1 MRSDDEKLVSQTLSG
16 DRDAFGVLVHKYQ
29 EMVYAYAFQKVRNE
43 ADAQD
48 ITQEVFWRAYHGLY
62 QLRQPHRFRSWLYTI
77 MSNECKRR
85 LVSVIKTR
93 QRETALED
101 ATDDALRIEP
111 MHTTPTEGWQ
121 VDLEQALS
129 ELPDDNRVAV
139 SMFYMGD
146 HSLKEISEFLGVS
159 VNTVKGKL
167 YRARQQLGSA
177 LSERYGSLLKSHK
190 LKGGFLMQFME
201 QIRYMSSPAL
211 ASSWS
216 ATAMG
221 KILFSLIMA
230 VCVLI
235 GIARHET
242 DSPMSQPSN
251 RIGVG
256 PTEVVLLAP
265 ITGATRSSIPVA
277 SPVASTQTE
286 NRPPAGSS
294 RVSDNQERQ
303 LAARRATPGSGG
315 NAQLPAAAMNRFRKL
330 TFSGRVV
337 DNNGVPVADAEIRYA
352 VSFYPLEGDTESG
365 RSSYYTPDSFT
376 RTRVDGTFRFGLRLS
391 RLEWMPFDSKEMLS
405 SLNIAVTHP
414 DYAIWWQEFP
424 FQSAADVEIQLEMP
438 EIISGKVMNEA
449 GDPIQNAEI
458 LMRSLSRGDPMLREP
473 GDNLTHDALPQP
485 VKTDENGEF
494 VLRGL
499 PQGATTSLEVKGLGY
514 AKQNRYGVPV
524 GGEGLEFRLK
534 REGRIEGRLTYAG
547 TGKPVKIAGIA
558 LEGSYPAHAWE
569 YAHVDENG
577 NYFLTNLAPGTYSL
591 YLNYGPSGW
600 AAIAKEFITVTE
612 GQTVSNVDLTLIR
625 SGFIT
630 GWVTDRDTNEPI
642 ANHPI
647 RLNDAARPERSQMTD
662 HRTET
667 GTTGAYGFD
676 AAPGRVLV
684 HTNPPVGYQSSG
696 QTERLDIGQVRRYVD
711 VVEGDTVVVDF
722 QFSRGL
728 KLVGRVLTED
738 GEPVAGTRIT
748 DVRDWHKEYGRS
760 DESGEFTVGGLRP
773 GQKLGL
779 KAEHSGLGLRGTAE
793 VEVQPDA
800 SVEIRIEPY
809 GQVRVS
815 GRVVDHEGK
824 PMPLMNV
831 HLTRWNSQ
839 PYGGYGANVA
849 AYGTNVAGT
858 DKDGRFRE
866 IELIVGDEYTISVE
880 AEGYRRTETE
890 RFTAMAEM
898 PQIADLVL
906 LPAGGQFFIEGRV
919 TDTSGEPVNGAQLSI
934 IQQSQHWLTVTDEN
948 GDYRLED
955 LSMAVVLTL
964 HIRHPGYAH
973 HKFRTLK
980 TKQRHDLVLVKADGY
995 LAGKV
1000 VDADGQPI
1008 VERVRVMIKA
1018 KEDPFFDYRYFPG
1031 SLTNLQGEFEL
1042 KHIKDPIVSIQ
1053 VSDET
1058 NLKTLQIFKDIT
1070 VNQRDLVLTLT
1081 PPEPKPELTPEQQ
1094 AEREAQQSYVNAA
1107 EERVKTLVNQ
1117 PAPELSVAE
1126 WLSGSP
1132 TSIEDLKG
1140 KTIALHFWA
1149 LDNIHHVRQ
1158 IRLLNILQEVYQ
1170 DKGLVCV
1177 AICPAATVVE
1187 TLKQHIAAESL
1198 PYSVGLDLS
1207 IDVVGARGETSD
1219 LYAVGGR
1226 SEIVLINTAGEI
1238 AGRAWDS
1245 ELEDK
1250 IQVLLAD

>member
-1 MRSDDEKLVSQTLSG
+1 
-16 DRDAFGVLVHKYQ
+16 
-29 EMVYAYAFQKVRNE
+29 
-43 ADAQD
+43 
-48 ITQEVFWRAYHGLY
+48 
-62 QLRQPHRFRSWLYTI
+62 

-93 QRETALED
+93 RRETALED
-101 ATDDALRIEP
+101 ATEDVLRTEP
-111 MHTTPTEGWQ
+111 AHTAPTEGWR
-121 VDLEQALS
+121 VDLEQAIS
-129 ELPDDNRVAV
+129 ELADENRIVV

-201 QIRYMSSPAL
+201 QIRYMPSPSPSL
-211 ASSWS
+211 ASPWS
-216 ATAMG
+216 GAAIG
-221 KILFSLIMA
+221 KILFSLIVV

-235 GIARHET
+235 GIARHGT
-242 DSPMSQPSN
+242 DSPISQPIN

-256 PTEVVLLAP
+256 PIEVVLLAP
-265 ITGATRSSIPVA
+265 IAGATRSSIPVA
-277 SPVASTQTE
+277 STQTE
-286 NRPPAGSS
+286 NSPPAASS
-294 RVSDNQERQ
+294 RVSGDQGRQ
-303 LAARRATPGSGG
+303 LAARRATPEGGGS
-315 NAQLPAAAMNRFRKL
+315 AQLPAAAAENGSEKL
-330 TFSGRVV
+330 TFSGLVI
-337 DNNGVPVADAEIRYA
+337 DSNGVPVADAELLYS
-352 VSFYPLEGDTESG
+352 VGSNQSESV
-365 RSSYYTPDSFT
+365 T
-376 RTRVDGTFRFGLRLS
+376 RTGVDGTFRF
-391 RLEWMPFDSKEMLS
+391 
-405 SLNIAVTHP
+405 
-414 DYAIWWQEFP
+414 EFP
-424 FQSAADVEIQLEMP
+424 RPELKKWDRVSIVAVHPNHAIGWRNLSPQNATDVEIQLATP
-438 EIISGKVMNEA
+438 GIISGKIMNEA
-449 GDPIQNAEI
+449 GEPIQNAEARI
-458 LMRSLSRGDPMLREP
+458 QYLVSGNRRPGEP
-473 GDNLTHDALPQP
+473 GVGLGSAIPIP
-485 VKTDENGEF
+485 PAKTDTNGEF

-499 PQGATTSLEVKGLGY
+499 PQSATTNLATQGPGY
-514 AKQNRYGVPV
+514 AKEVHFKVPV
-524 GGEGLEFRLK
+524 GAEGLEFRLK
-534 REGRIEGRLTYAG
+534 REGRIEGRLSYAG
-547 TGKPVKIAGIA
+547 TDAPVKDAMVALQGIDPTTGWGQA
-558 LEGSYPAHAWE
+558 S
-569 YAHVDENG
+569 VDANG
-577 NYFLTNLAPGTYSL
+577 NYLLENLAAGMYNL
-591 YLNYGPSGW
+591 YLNEGPEGW
-600 AAIAKEFITVTE
+600 TAIAKELIKVAE
-612 GQTVSNVDLTLIR
+612 GQTVSKIDLTLVR
-625 SGFIT
+625 GGFIT
-630 GWVTDRDTNEPI
+630 GRVTDKDTNEPI
-642 ANHPI
+642 ANHYI
-647 RLNDAARPERSQMTD
+647 SFRDAARPESQAAG
-662 HRTET
+662 HSTET
-667 GTTGAYGFD
+667 DENGVYRFR
-676 AAPGRVLV
+676 AAPGRAMVS
-684 HTNPPVGYQSSG
+684 TSAPEGYQ
-696 QTERLDIGQVRRYVD
+696 RPVRRYVD
-711 VVEGDTVVVDF
+711 VIEAETVAVDF
-722 QFSRGL
+722 QFL
-728 KLVGRVLTED
+728 KGIKLMGRILTEA
-738 GEPVAGTRIT
+738 GEPVAGARIT
-748 DVRDWHKEYGRS
+748 DPRDGHKEYDRS
-760 DESGEFTVGGLRP
+760 DELGVFTVGGLRS
-773 GQKLGL
+773 GQRLGL
-779 KAEHSGLGLRGTAE
+779 KAVHSGLGLRGVAE
-793 VEVQPDA
+793 VEVQPDVP
-800 SVEIRIEPY
+800 VEIRMEPY
-809 GQVRVS
+809 GRVKVS
-815 GRVVDHEGK
+815 GRVVDHERK

-839 PYGGYGANVA
+839 PYGGYGANVT

-858 DKDGRFRE
+858 DKDGRFQE

-880 AEGYRRTETE
+880 AEGYREAETE
-890 RFTAMAEM
+890 RFIATAEM
-898 PQIADLVL
+898 TQIADLVL

-919 TDTSGEPVNGAQLSI
+919 TDTSGKPVSGAQLSI

-948 GDYRLED
+948 GDYWLED
-955 LSMAVVLTL
+955 LSMAVVFTL

-973 HKFRTLK
+973 HKFRILK
-980 TKQRHDLVLVKADGY
+980 TNQRHDLVLVKADGY

-1000 VDADGQPI
+1000 VDADGKPI

-1042 KHIKDPIVSIQ
+1042 KHIKDPIVSIE

-1058 NLKTLQIFKDIT
+1058 NLKTLKIFKDIT

-1140 KTIALHFWA
+1140 KTIALHFWV

-1198 PYSVGLDLS
+1198 PYSVGLDRS